1 MINFLNCFHE
11 NLSLFYAVNMLDK
24 QSEPKMGKIVQLGWT
39 RPISFLEDLRV
50 RDPSTDETRSRPDHE
65 MLEIK
70 SQYMT

>member
-1 MINFLNCFHE
+1 
-11 NLSLFYAVNMLDK
+11 
-24 QSEPKMGKIVQLGWT
+24 MGKIVQLGWT